1 MRFLVATD
9 GSHAS
14 TKALDHAV
22 ELAGETG
29 GSITVAY
36 AVDPQAYA
44 EGGEVPPTDVTEYD
58 DRLLVED
65 EDDVHDRGRQ
75 IVDAAAERAR
85 AAGVE
90 ADTALLDGDPSEAL
104 PDYAASGEYDG
115 VFVGHRG
122 LDPHEER
129 LLGSVAKTLVE
140 RSPVPVTVVR

>member
-1 MRFLVATD
+1 MRLLVATD

-14 TKALDHAV
+14 AKALDHAV
-22 ELAGETG
+22 ELADATD

-44 EGGEVPPTDVTEYD
+44 EGGQVPPTDITEYD
-58 DRLLVED
+58 DRLLLED
-65 EDDVHDRGRQ
+65 EDDAYDRGRR

-85 AAGVE
+85 VASVE
-90 ADTALLDGDPSEAL
+90 VDTALLDGDPTDTL
-104 PDYAASGEYDG
+104 PDYAASEGYDG
-115 VFVGHRG
+115 IFVGHRG

-140 RSPVPVTVVR
+140 RSRVPVTVVR